1 MGAVVVSHTPGP
13 WYAEKS
19 SEDFWYVTMDED
31 AFGRAVGQTWN
42 AGKGKDCQEANA
54 RVMAAGPE
62 MLAAIKLAEDV
73 LSRFPFSGEMWPGG
87 HHPNTG
93 IEMIRAA
100 IAKAEG
106 RE

>member
-1 MGAVVVSHTPGP
+1 MSHTPGP

-19 SEDFWYVTMDED
+19 SEDFWYITMDED

-54 RVMAAGPE
+54 RVMAAGPQ
-62 MLAAIKLAEDV
+62 MLDV
-73 LSRFPFSGEMWPGG
+73 LPELLAISISHYGNPTDE
-87 HHPNTG
+87 TCG
-93 IEMIRAA
+93 IGLLHAKARAA

-106 RE
+106 CQ